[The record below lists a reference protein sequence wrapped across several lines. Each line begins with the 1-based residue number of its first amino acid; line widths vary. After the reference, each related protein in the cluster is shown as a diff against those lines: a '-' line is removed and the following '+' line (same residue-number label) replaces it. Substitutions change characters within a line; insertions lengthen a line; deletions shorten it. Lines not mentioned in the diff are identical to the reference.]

1 MVMQDTSTTA
11 VSIWSS
17 AEMGHLL
24 ILFKDDS
31 LYSTY
36 LPFPLAVL
44 ARPDALDVQ
53 NVYIV
58 PEASTVATAEFG
70 GDAVAKWQA
79 ALGRNL
85 TDVGSTSQPPGLN
98 SLSSSSTVLASFL
111 SMTRTLGQSLTR
123 TRQ

>member
-1 MVMQDTSTTA
+1 MK
-11 VSIWSS
+11 S
-17 AEMGHLL
+17 ASVL
-24 ILFKDDS
+24 ILGFLEDDS

-53 NVYIV
+53 NIYIV

-85 TDVGSTSQPPGLN
+85 TDVSTP
-98 SLSSSSTVLASFL
+98 SLST
-111 SMTRTLGQSLTR
+111 
-123 TRQ
+123 